1 MDPDRMASFRSERS
15 FRKSKCVEIAL
26 RPYIRLLSAVER
38 SFPREPGWSAARSP
52 LIVAE
57 TSRRSA
63 GRCIPQVRETSVCN
77 RYAIIPLLLRNCRTG
92 DH

>member
-38 SFPREPGWSAARSP
+38 SFPREPGWSAARFP
-52 LIVAE
+52 LLVAMV
-57 TSRRSA
+57 SRRSA
-63 GRCIPQVRETSVCN
+63 GRTIPQGRETSVCN
-77 RYAIIPLLLRNCRTG
+77 RYALTPRSRRNGRVVK
-92 DH
+92 